1 MAFGERRDV
10 ALTVIRVLLAAVMFI
25 HGAARISNGTVGGF
39 GEYRGSQ
46 GFPLGFYLAW
56 GITIFELVGSVLLA
70 AGFYSWIFALLFAI
84 QLAVGVYMIHSKE
97 GWFVVGSGRNGM
109 EFSFVLIVSLLAI
122 AYATY
127 KKPERSFRSRR

>member
-1 MAFGERRDV
+1 MPSDRNQT
-10 ALTVIRVLLAAVMFI
+10 ALIIIRVLLAAVMFI

-39 GEYRGSQ
+39 GEYLGSQ

-56 GITIFELVGSVLLA
+56 AITIFELVGSVLLA
-70 AGFYSWIFALLFAI
+70 AGFYSWIIALVFAV
-84 QLAVGVYMIHSKE
+84 QLGVGVYLIHSRE

-109 EFSFVLIVSLLAI
+109 EFCFVLIVLLLAI
-122 AYATY
+122 AYANY